1 MQKSSLPR
9 PPLELLDLATGYQR
23 SKALFTFVELR
34 VATLLAERGE
44 ALSLAEIA
52 RILGI
57 HPLAVDRLLN
67 VCVALDLLVRDQ
79 NGERYRNSAL
89 AEEFLVEG
97 RPSYLGAQFLNY
109 DRTSYPLWADLTTK
123 LREWQ
128 PAKTDHEAPPPDDQG
143 AESMSAQ
150 HNLALLV
157 GHALGASYDFKQ
169 HRRMLDLGG
178 STAAMS
184 IGVCSQYPHLR
195 STVVDFPLITREARE
210 FIAAAGLTDRIKAE
224 AGNFKE
230 DDLPSGFDVALLAN
244 LLSVASERTNR
255 QLFERIHQLLPA
267 GGAIILSGWILND
280 DRTGPL
286 IPLLFCLEDI
296 SWQAA
301 DVERTRSRYRG
312 WLADAGFIEIEHRE
326 YCAPTSMIIGRKQSR

>member
-1 MQKSSLPR
+1 MQKPSLPR

-34 VATLLAERGE
+34 VATLLAYAPQ
-44 ALSLAEIA
+44 ALSHEELA
-52 RILGI
+52 RILEV

-67 VCVALDLLVRDQ
+67 VCVALGLLERDQ
-79 NGERYRNSAL
+79 KGEGYRNSAL

-97 RPSYLGAQFLNY
+97 RPTYLGAQLLNY

-123 LREWQ
+123 LREWR
-128 PAKTDHEAPPPDDQG
+128 PAKTDDETPPADDQG

-157 GHALGASYDFKQ
+157 GSALGASYDFSQ

-178 STAAMS
+178 GTAAMS
-184 IGVCSQYPHLR
+184 IGVCAQHAHLR
-195 STVVDFPLITREARE
+195 STVFDLPLITREASK
-210 FIAAAGLTDRIKAE
+210 FIAAAGLADQIKVE
-224 AGNFKE
+224 GGNFKE
-230 DDLPSGFDVALLAN
+230 DDLPNEFDVALLAN

-255 QLFERIHQLLPA
+255 QLFERIHRLLPA

-296 SWQAA
+296 GWQAA
-301 DVERTRSRYRG
+301 DVERTRSRYQS
-312 WLADAGFIEIEHRE
+312 WLADAGFVSLEHRA
-326 YCAPTSMIIGRKQSR
+326 YCAPTSMIIGRKKL